1 MPLGDRE
8 GIAWA
13 TRSGIEPCRL
23 GLSLLGSGGE
33 PVMSD
38 LPEATQASETVDQQ
52 VLRLRGE
59 GQPYARISR
68 QLGLNRGA
76 DAQQAFVRA
85 LGQLPASDA
94 QQVRADELTRLD
106 RLAERVRGDA
116 EQNDVDRARRLKTIE
131 RMRMQINQGS

>member
-1 MPLGDRE
+1 
-8 GIAWA
+8 
-13 TRSGIEPCRL
+13 
-23 GLSLLGSGGE
+23 
-33 PVMSD
+33 MSD
-38 LPEATQASETVDQQ
+38 LSEGAQASETVDQQ

-85 LGQLPASDA
+85 LGRLPSSDA
-94 QQVRADELTRLD
+94 KQVRAEELSRLD

-116 EQNDVDRARRLKTIE
+116 EQNDIDRARRLKTIE
-131 RMRMQINQGS
+131 RMRIQISQGT